1 MKIAIIRQKFVLYG
15 GAEQFVQGYIHQLAE
30 AGHDIHIFASQWSPS
45 NHPNIHFHNVPS
57 FKANAF
63 IRTLSFAWFA
73 ARAVS
78 KESFDIIQ
86 SHEKTWKQ
94 NVYRVGDG
102 CHKEW
107 LEQRIRLIPALKGFF
122 LFYNPFHQLILK
134 LEKNLFESGQCR
146 KFIAISQMVKTN
158 ILKHYHC
165 SQEDISVVYNGVE
178 LTRFHPDNKS
188 KFRARIREELR
199 ISENSILILFVGS
212 GFERKG
218 LKSLLLATHHFRP
231 EDWRLLILGKGKW
244 NKYLQFAPENLRS
257 RIIYKEPIPDIE
269 KYYSAADIF
278 ALPSI
283 YEPFGNA
290 NLEALASGLPVITT
304 RNCGSADIIQ
314 HGENGLIV
322 ETPESS
328 REIAKNINILFDPAL
343 RQSMGQNGRVLAEKF
358 SAKKNTLE
366 MLKTYQEIIA
376 TQEKQTST

>member
-30 AGHDIHIFASQWSPS
+30 AGHDIHIFASQWSPTS
-45 NHPNIHFHNVPS
+45 HPNIYFHHVPS
-57 FKANAF
+57 FKVNAF

-78 KESFDIIQ
+78 KGSFDIIQ

-107 LEQRIRLIPALKGFF
+107 LEQRKLLIPKLKGFF
-122 LFYNPFHQLILK
+122 LSYNPFHQLILR

-165 SQEDISVVYNGVE
+165 SQENISVVYNGVE
-178 LTRFHPDNKS
+178 LKRFHPDNIS
-188 KFRARIREELR
+188 KFRARIRKELG
-199 ISENSILILFVGS
+199 IPENSTLILFVGS

-218 LKSLLLATHHFRP
+218 LKALLRATQHFRS
-231 EDWRLLILGKGKW
+231 EDWRLLIMGKGKW
-244 NKYLQFAPENLRS
+244 NKYLQFVPENLRG

-314 HGENGLIV
+314 HGQNGLIV

-328 REIAKNINILFDPAL
+328 REIAKNINILFNQAL
-343 RQSMGQNGRVLAEKF
+343 RRSMGQKGRVLAEKF
-358 SAKKNTLE
+358 SIKRNTLE
-366 MLKTYQEIIA
+366 IQKKLFITL
-376 TQEKQTST
+376 

>member
-45 NHPNIHFHNVPS
+45 NHPNIHFHHVPS
-57 FKANAF
+57 FKVNAF

-73 ARAVS
+73 ARAVG

-107 LEQRIRLIPALKGFF
+107 LEQRKRFIPALKGFF
-122 LFYNPFHQLILK
+122 LSYNPFHQLILK

-146 KFIAISQMVKTN
+146 KFIAISQMVKIN

-165 SQEDISVVYNGVE
+165 SQEDISVVYNGVD
-178 LTRFHPDNKS
+178 LIRFHPDNRS
-188 KFRARIREELR
+188 KRRASIREELKLP
-199 ISENSILILFVGS
+199 EKSILILFVGS

-218 LKSLLLATHHFRP
+218 LKTLLLATQHFSS
-231 EDWRLLILGKGKW
+231 EDWRLLIVGKGKW
-244 NKYLQFAPENLRS
+244 NKYIKFAPENIRN
-257 RIIYKEPIPDIE
+257 RIVYKEPTPDIE

-278 ALPSI
+278 VLPSI

-304 RNCGSADIIQ
+304 RHCGSADIIQ
-314 HGENGLIV
+314 HGQDGLIV

-328 REIAKNINILFDPAL
+328 KEIADNINKLFDPVL
-343 RQSMGQNGRVLAEKF
+343 RESMGQNGRALAEKF
-358 SAKKNTLE
+358 SVKKNTFE

-376 TQEKQTST
+376 TQEK

>member
-30 AGHDIHIFASQWSPS
+30 AGHDIHIFANQWSPS
-45 NHPNIHFHNVPS
+45 NHPNIHLHHVSS
-57 FKANAF
+57 FKFNAF

-73 ARAVS
+73 ARAVG
-78 KESFDIIQ
+78 KESFDIVQ

-94 NVYRVGDG
+94 DVYRVGDG

-107 LEQRIRLIPALKGFF
+107 LKQRKCFIPALKGFF
-122 LFYNPFHQLILK
+122 LSYNPFHQLILK
-134 LEKNLFESGQCR
+134 LEKNLFESGQCK
-146 KFIAISQMVKTN
+146 KFIAISQMVKN
-158 ILKHYHC
+158 DILKHYHC
-165 SQEDISVVYNGVE
+165 SQENISVVYNGVD
-178 LTRFHPDNKS
+178 LKRFHPENKN
-188 KFRARIREELR
+188 KHRGNVRKELG
-199 ISENSILILFVGS
+199 IPEKSVLILFVGS

-218 LKSLLLATHHFRP
+218 LKALLQATQHLRP
-231 EDWRLLILGKGKW
+231 EDWRLLIMGKGKW
-244 NKYLQFAPENLRS
+244 SKYLQFAPENLRG
-257 RIIYKEPIPDIE
+257 RIIYKEPVPDIE

-304 RNCGSADIIQ
+304 RHCGAADIIRHRQ
-314 HGENGLIV
+314 DGLIV

-328 REIAKNINILFDPAL
+328 QEIAENINILFDPAL
-343 RQSMGQNGRVLAEKF
+343 RQSMGQNGRALAEKF
-358 SAKKNTLE
+358 SVEKNTHE

-376 TQEKQTST
+376 TQDK

>member
-30 AGHDIHIFASQWSPS
+30 IGHDIHIFANQWSPS
-45 NHPNIHFHNVPS
+45 NHPNIHFHHVPS
-57 FKANAF
+57 FKINAF

-78 KESFDIIQ
+78 KDSFDIIQ

-107 LEQRIRLIPALKGFF
+107 LEQRKRLIPKLKSFF
-122 LFYNPFHQLILK
+122 LSYNPFHQLILK
-134 LEKNLFESGQCR
+134 LEKNLFESGRCK

-165 SQEDISVVYNGVE
+165 PQENISVVYNGVD
-178 LTRFHPDNKS
+178 LTRFHPDNRGKY
-188 KFRARIREELR
+188 RAIIRGELG
-199 ISENSILILFVGS
+199 IPESSTLILFVGS

-218 LKSLLLATHHFRP
+218 LKALLGATQHFCS
-231 EDWRLLILGKGKW
+231 EDWRLLIVGKGKW
-244 NKYLQFAPENLRS
+244 SKYLEFVPANLRS
-257 RIIYKEPIPDIE
+257 NILYKEPIPDIE

-278 ALPSI
+278 VLPSI

-290 NLEALASGLPVITT
+290 NLESLASAVPVITT
-304 RNCGSADIIQ
+304 RHCGSADIIQ
-314 HGENGLIV
+314 HGQDGLIV

-328 REIAKNINILFDPAL
+328 QEIADNINLLFDPVL
-343 RQSMGQNGRVLAEKF
+343 RNYMGQNGRTLAENF
-358 SAKKNTLE
+358 SVKKNTFE

-376 TQEKQTST
+376 NQEKQMF

>member
-15 GAEQFVQGYIHQLAE
+15 GAEQFVQGYIQQLAE
-30 AGHDIHIFASQWSPS
+30 AGHDIHIFANQWSS
-45 NHPNIHFHNVPS
+45 SDHSNIHLHHVPALRLNS
-57 FKANAF
+57 F

-73 ARAVS
+73 ARAVG

-107 LEQRIRLIPALKGFF
+107 LDQRKYFLPALKGFF
-122 LFYNPFHQLILK
+122 LSYNPFHRLILK

-146 KFIAISQMVKTN
+146 RFIAISQMVKN
-158 ILKHYHC
+158 DILKHYHC
-165 SQEDISVVYNGVE
+165 PQENISVVYNGVD
-178 LTRFHPDNKS
+178 LTRFHPGNKNIH
-188 KFRARIREELR
+188 RENIRKELG
-199 ISENSILILFVGS
+199 IPKSFVLILFVGS

-218 LKSLLLATHHFRP
+218 LKSLLQATQYFRS
-231 EDWRLLILGKGKW
+231 ENWRLLIMGKGKW
-244 NKYLQFAPENLRS
+244 NKYLQFAPENLREQV
-257 RIIYKEPIPDIE
+257 IYKEPVPDIE

-304 RNCGSADIIQ
+304 RHCGASDIIR
-314 HGENGLIV
+314 HGKNGLIV

-328 REIAKNINILFDPAL
+328 EEVAENINRLFDPTV
-343 RQSMGQNGRVLAEKF
+343 RQSMGQNGRALAEYF
-358 SAKKNTLE
+358 SVGKNTRE
-366 MLKTYQEIIA
+366 MVKVYEGIIA
-376 TQEKQTST
+376 SQGK